1 MPDEKNMIK
10 HPLLKLFFTSFFLF
24 LVGISPILIISKGV
38 YMWTGDYNEQ
48 TIVFTEYISKLLHS
62 GQGFP
67 AFDWN
72 SFLGMDFLTSYHD
85 HIFSPFDWLMY
96 AVPTGVMPYI
106 HTVVMAL
113 KVGLSAVTAY
123 IYCRQY
129 VKKDQSAYLCG
140 LLYAFS
146 GFQLFD
152 LVYQFSERYLMFPL
166 MLYCFDQLV
175 INRKPFCFAALL
187 GIYCLISPV
196 FAWMTCLF
204 LLIYYIV
211 RTATKSFPKLDL
223 KLFMRL
229 AIETGCGVLMS
240 AMLML
245 PFYSVLSG
253 NARADGKIF
262 SHSLIAYENPG
273 VVLCIIRSMFFPPAL
288 CANDW
293 YFRNSQLSISPPL
306 LYIPLFLILGVY
318 MIFKKEKRAW
328 YSVLLKVCIIFACV
342 PVLNSSFAV
351 FNNRYYARWLFMPLL
366 VMIMMTGRYIDNI
379 EDAKPKKELRICA
392 AIVGFMI
399 VYGVYTACFEKPR
412 IYGNRAW
419 IIMAAVS
426 LFGMIVL
433 YLLHYPMDKVSFI
446 SVRNIRK
453 LVCVCCVL
461 PFFGTAFFL
470 AQENYFESI
479 PKQKDIMWNGSEPV
493 VIDDDEFFRT
503 SYCMTNTKN
512 KSMIWGYP
520 TIATFNSMITGDT
533 SSFLGET
540 GNNFNKKI
548 NLTFDTDNYALC
560 SFLSVK
566 YDLYCNLL
574 LTGGIEVEPEDL
586 NKHIEGFEQD
596 KVINRYVLYKNKAFI
611 PMGFTYDNYI
621 RIDAQP
627 HNSDEDSRK
636 MYDDKVDRQKLFLK
650 AIWLTDEQIEKY
662 GDILQE
668 LPEDKYNDVS
678 VETYYQD
685 CRDRAASAC
694 YEFVPDK
701 TGFNARIDLPKDN
714 LVFFSVPYNRYFT
727 AYIDG
732 SPTEIERVFNG
743 LSAVYVPQGDHSISF
758 RYRIPGFKYGVII
771 SSVSAGILLIY
782 TAVDLILKRR
792 IRSKDGTA
800 VNEA

>member
-1 MPDEKNMIK
+1 
-10 HPLLKLFFTSFFLF
+10 
-24 LVGISPILIISKGV
+24 
-38 YMWTGDYNEQ
+38 
-48 TIVFTEYISKLLHS
+48 
-62 GQGFP
+62 
-67 AFDWN
+67 
-72 SFLGMDFLTSYHD
+72 
-85 HIFSPFDWLMY
+85 
-96 AVPTGVMPYI
+96 
-106 HTVVMAL
+106 
-113 KVGLSAVTAY
+113 
-123 IYCRQY
+123 
-129 VKKDQSAYLCG
+129 
-140 LLYAFS
+140 
-146 GFQLFD
+146 
-152 LVYQFSERYLMFPL
+152 
-166 MLYCFDQLV
+166 
-175 INRKPFCFAALL
+175 
-187 GIYCLISPV
+187 
-196 FAWMTCLF
+196 
-204 LLIYYIV
+204 
-211 RTATKSFPKLDL
+211 
-223 KLFMRL
+223 
-229 AIETGCGVLMS
+229 
-240 AMLML
+240 
-245 PFYSVLSG
+245 
-253 NARADGKIF
+253 
-262 SHSLIAYENPG
+262 
-273 VVLCIIRSMFFPPAL
+273 
-288 CANDW
+288 
-293 YFRNSQLSISPPL
+293 
-306 LYIPLFLILGVY
+306 
-318 MIFKKEKRAW
+318 
-328 YSVLLKVCIIFACV
+328 
-342 PVLNSSFAV
+342 
-351 FNNRYYARWLFMPLL
+351 
-366 VMIMMTGRYIDNI
+366 
-379 EDAKPKKELRICA
+379 
-392 AIVGFMI
+392 
-399 VYGVYTACFEKPR
+399 
-412 IYGNRAW
+412 
-419 IIMAAVS
+419 
-426 LFGMIVL
+426 
-433 YLLHYPMDKVSFI
+433 
-446 SVRNIRK
+446 
-453 LVCVCCVL
+453 
-461 PFFGTAFFL
+461 
-470 AQENYFESI
+470 
-479 PKQKDIMWNGSEPV
+479 
-493 VIDDDEFFRT
+493 
-503 SYCMTNTKN
+503 
-512 KSMIWGYP
+512 MIWGYP

-548 NLTFDTDNYALC
+548 NLTFDTGDYALC

-566 YDLYCNLL
+566 YDLYCNML

-792 IRSKDGTA
+792 IRSKDGTT